1 MKNKWDEPLC
11 DTEGGTGRVFAIP
24 QSVGICPQHPVGGI
38 SKLEFVHPLLDVAAV
53 VNLVVANPWIQFL
66 RCIRNQK

>member
-11 DTEGGTGRVFAIP
+11 YTEGGTGRAFASF

-38 SKLEFVHPLLDVAAV
+38 SKLEFVHPLLDVAAL

-66 RCIRNQK
+66 HCITTHK